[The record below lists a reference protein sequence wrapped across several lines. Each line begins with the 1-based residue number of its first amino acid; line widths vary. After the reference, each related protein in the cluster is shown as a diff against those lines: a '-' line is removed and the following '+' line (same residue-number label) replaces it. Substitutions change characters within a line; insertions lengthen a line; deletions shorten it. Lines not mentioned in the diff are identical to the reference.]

1 MFKKVIL
8 PLVVL
13 AVVAALTI
21 GAMCTIP
28 AMNMATPPIC
38 FGVAG

>member
-1 MFKKVIL
+1 MFKKVLL

-28 AMNMATPPIC
+28 AMEFSTPPIC
-38 FGVAG
+38 LG